1 MKLQLKRVWEARTEG
16 DGARVLVDRLWPR
29 GRSKEKLRL
38 DAWLKDIAPSDAL
51 RQWFDHDPAKWN
63 GFRTRYAKELDAN
76 PEAVGALRQLLRAH
90 KTVTLLFAAR
100 DIAHN
105 NAVALREYLMHARA
119 SARNMAPAKRL
130 RDSGERAKR

>member
-1 MKLQLKRVWEARTEG
+1 MKLQLKRANEACTET

-29 GRSKEKLRL
+29 GQSKEKLRL
-38 DAWLKDIAPSDAL
+38 DAWLKDIAPSDTL
-51 RQWFDHDPAKWN
+51 RRRFDHDPEKWN

-76 PEAVGALRQLLRAH
+76 PEAVGSLRELLRTH

-105 NAVALREYLMHARA
+105 NAVALREYLMRVKASGRSASPAQRARGG
-119 SARNMAPAKRL
+119 SERTKR
-130 RDSGERAKR
+130 

>member
-1 MKLQLKRVWEARTEG
+1 MKLQLKRAYEACTEA

-29 GRSKEKLRL
+29 GQSKAKLRL

-76 PEAVGALRQLLRAH
+76 PEAVGQLRKLLRTH

-100 DIAHN
+100 DVAHN
-105 NAVALREYLMHARA
+105 NAVALREYLMRHGTGDRNKSPASRAR
-119 SARNMAPAKRL
+119 
-130 RDSGERAKR
+130 SGNEYTKH